1 MFEMRKLCKLILA
14 VFVLLAVLFL
24 ATCIITVLKPP
35 IETTQR
41 KARYEPVGYTVSEG
55 ETLWSLA
62 EKYADGDPR
71 EWLYQVE
78 NLNGMTA
85 EIYAGEQI
93 IILTLE

>member
-1 MFEMRKLCKLILA
+1 MLKKYKLTFA
-14 VFVLLAVLFL
+14 AVVFVLIIFL
-24 ATCIITVLKPP
+24 TTIIITVFKTP
-35 IETTQR
+35 EKTTLR
-41 KARYEPVGYTVSEG
+41 EARYEPVGYTVSEG

-71 EWLYQVE
+71 EWIYQVE